1 MVLPWYSSGMTEVA
15 QHSGEVA
22 QRPDITVIVVNYN
35 TAHLLDRMFSAL
47 GAARSN
53 LTIQTIVIDNASS
66 DGSSAKVRQ
75 SYPDV
80 ELIENRHNVG
90 FGRANNQALPRIRGR
105 YALLLNTDSFVAP
118 ETLRQT
124 ITYMDEHHRCGV
136 LGVKLVAEDGTLQ
149 PSCRYFPTPWNTF
162 LLSTGLARYFPRTR
176 LVDDMTWDPEAEC
189 ACDWV
194 PGCYYLIR
202 PEVIDHLGLFDPRY
216 FLYYEEV
223 DHCRRVR
230 AAGWD
235 VIYYP
240 FTKVV
245 HIGGESAK
253 ALGSLS
259 SGSRQVSALQIES
272 ELLYFRKHHGFF
284 GLLSA
289 VCLSTFTDLILIL
302 KNIGSASTRLKAS
315 AAQQHMRTVLGL
327 LAKTRLASQ
336 ATR

>member
-1 MVLPWYSSGMTEVA
+1 MTEVT
-15 QHSGEVA
+15 QHSGDR
-22 QRPDITVIVVNYN
+22 RPDITVVVVNYN
-35 TAHLLDRMFSAL
+35 TAHLLDRMFASL
-47 GAARSN
+47 RAAQAN
-53 LTIQTIVIDNASS
+53 LTLQTIIIDNASS
-66 DGSSAKVRQ
+66 DGSSDKLRRN
-75 SYPDV
+75 YPDV

-105 YALLLNTDSFVAP
+105 YVLLLNTDAFVAP
-118 ETLRQT
+118 ETLQQT
-124 ITYMDEHHRCGV
+124 MTYMDGHHRCGV

-162 LLSTGLARYFPRTR
+162 LQSTGLARYFPRTR
-176 LVDDMTWDPEAEC
+176 LVDDVTSDPHAEC

-202 PEVIDHLGLFDPRY
+202 REVIDRLGLFDPRY

-230 AAGWD
+230 NAGWD

-240 FTKVV
+240 HTQVI

-253 ALGSLS
+253 GLGSLT
-259 SGSRQVSALQIES
+259 SGGRQISALQIES
-272 ELLYFRKHHGFF
+272 ELLYFRKHHGLF
-284 GLLSA
+284 GLISA
-289 VCLSTFTDLILIL
+289 VCLSTFADLTLIL
-302 KNIGSASTRLKAS
+302 KNIGRASTRVKAS
-315 AAQQHMRTVLGL
+315 AAQQHARTVLAL